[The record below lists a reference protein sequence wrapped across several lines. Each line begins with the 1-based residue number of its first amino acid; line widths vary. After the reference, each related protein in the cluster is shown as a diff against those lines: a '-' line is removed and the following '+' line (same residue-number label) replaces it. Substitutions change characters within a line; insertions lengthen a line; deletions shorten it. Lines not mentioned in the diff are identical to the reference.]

1 MMSSINVAL
10 KGPSSAEV
18 QARLQ
23 QIAREAEVDLRPLY
37 ATASFTAGAPVSTY
51 EMTTTLHAPS
61 LTDGELRARLEP
73 YVDETADPEVAVRFV
88 LLP

>member
-1 MMSSINVAL
+1 MASLNVAL
-10 KGPSSAEV
+10 VGPSSAEV

-23 QIAREAEVDLRPLY
+23 QIAREAEVDLSPFH

-51 EMTTTLHAPS
+51 DMTTTLHAPS
-61 LTDGELRARLEP
+61 LSEDELRAKLEP
-73 YVDETADPEVAVRFV
+73 FVDETADPNVGVRFV